1 LDSKR
6 TCASTVGRA
15 GSVIHVFVSFQR
27 AVSVTW
33 RKAREPGTGDTRA
46 RTPGA
51 TGSMWRGSS
60 STTSR
65 STNVRRR

>member
-1 LDSKR
+1 M
-6 TCASTVGRA
+6 
-15 GSVIHVFVSFQR
+15 IHVLVSFQR

-33 RKAREPGTGDTRA
+33 RNASDPGTGDTRA

-65 STNVRRR
+65 SAVRPSTTANCSPRKLGVLRSGK